1 MKPDRKI
8 FGCLITESDTMKLK
22 DIMVKDAVSVK
33 LPGNRTDLLKLLVKN
48 NLTGVPVVND
58 DGTLDGFVTRQ
69 DIYAKPDE
77 EQLALV
83 MRKDYPTLEPKD
95 TVEAGAKLMLEN
107 DLHHLPIVQKGKL
120 VGIVTPA
127 DFLIVI
133 EKMDLE
139 DPVENFVRTPCVPVY
154 EGSPLTVVD
163 TLFRVGGV
171 VAAPVLDDDGRL
183 TGIVTDRDLFKHS
196 NVDAHTAVADLG
208 IGEDENA
215 WTWEGIRNIMKLYYE
230 VKQIKLPK
238 IPVRDVMVGDP
249 ITIFRK
255 TSVSEAARLMK
266 KHDFGQLPIRNSEDR
281 LIAMI
286 YELDI
291 LAAISG

>member
-120 VGIVTPA
+120 VGIVTNRDGRHLGGDRDRGGRSFPA
-127 DFLIVI
+127 DPL
-133 EKMDLE
+133 
-139 DPVENFVRTPCVPVY
+139 PHHRTS
-154 EGSPLTVVD
+154 GSAS
-163 TLFRVGGV
+163 GGSK
-171 VAAPVLDDDGRL
+171 D
-183 TGIVTDRDLFKHS
+183 
-196 NVDAHTAVADLG
+196 
-208 IGEDENA
+208 
-215 WTWEGIRNIMKLYYE
+215 
-230 VKQIKLPK
+230 
-238 IPVRDVMVGDP
+238 
-249 ITIFRK
+249 
-255 TSVSEAARLMK
+255 
-266 KHDFGQLPIRNSEDR
+266 
-281 LIAMI
+281 
-286 YELDI
+286 
-291 LAAISG
+291 

>member
-1 MKPDRKI
+1 MARIVQSP
-8 FGCLITESDTMKLK
+8 GSDIMKLK

-33 LPGNRTDLLKLLVKN
+33 LPGNRTDLLKLLVMN
-48 NLTGVPVVND
+48 NLTGVPVVD
-58 DGTLDGFVTRQ
+58 DNGTLDGFVTRQ

-83 MRKDYPTLEPKD
+83 MRKNYPTLEPKD
-95 TVEAGAKLMLEN
+95 SIEKGAKLMLDN

-127 DFLIVI
+127 DYLAVI
-133 EKMDLE
+133 DKMALE
-139 DPVENFVRTPCVPVY
+139 DSVEDFVRTPCVPVY

-163 TLFRVGGV
+163 TLFRVAGV
-171 VAAPVLDDDGRL
+171 VAAPVLNDEGRL

-238 IPVRDVMVGDP
+238 TPVTDVMVRDP

-255 TSVSEAARLMK
+255 TSVSEAARLMR
-266 KHDFGQLPIRNSEDR
+266 KHDFGQLPIRNSKDR

-286 YELDI
+286 YELDL
-291 LAAISG
+291 LAAISR